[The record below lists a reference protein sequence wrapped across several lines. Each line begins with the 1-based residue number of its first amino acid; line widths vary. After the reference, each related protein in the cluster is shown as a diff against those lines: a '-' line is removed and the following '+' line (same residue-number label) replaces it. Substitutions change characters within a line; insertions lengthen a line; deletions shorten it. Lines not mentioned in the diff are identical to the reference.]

1 MNCPRCFQ
9 DIPANATYCLHCGAH
24 IDSTLVAPRATQK
37 TSKNNVLLPVAII
50 VSVIILAIGIVAGA
64 VILTKSGQF
73 LAPQTTRET
82 NNNAAMT
89 NANAPVQRINHAP
102 VVQTQTPPQQSSQP
116 VQPPPPQPAPQ
127 SNRVTLLSQVFEVR
141 PGQYYTTTF
150 TVPESGARIV
160 GRFQAV
166 SGDNI
171 QVHIVD
177 ADNYANF
184 QHRNPFRS
192 YYSSGKSYSGNLD
205 VRLAPGAYYLVFE
218 NSYSIISKKVVQ
230 ANVSMEY

>member
-1 MNCPRCFQ
+1 MTCPRCFQ

-37 TSKNNVLLPVAII
+37 TSKNNVLLPVAIV
-50 VSVIILAIGIVAGA
+50 VSVLILAIGVVAGA
-64 VILTKSGQF
+64 VILTNSGQF
-73 LAPQTTRET
+73 PASQTTRGA
-82 NNNAAMT
+82 NNNAAMS
-89 NANAPVQRINHAP
+89 NANTPVQRINHAP
-102 VVQTQTPPQQSSQP
+102 VAQTQALPQQPSQS
-116 VQPPPPQPAPQ
+116 VQPPPQSAPQ

-192 YYSSGKSYSGNLD
+192 YYSSGKSYSGDID
-205 VRLAPGAYYLVFE
+205 VRLAPATYYLVFE
-218 NSYSIISKKVVQ
+218 NLYSILSKKVVQ